1 MIDALASRAPWYV
14 VGVALGL
21 IVVAALLTINQ
32 RVGAVGGYS
41 DVVDRVTGRSTSLG
55 WRAWFLFGIVAGS
68 GLFVM
73 LGGSTG
79 AAPGYGWLTRALGSD
94 FELLA
99 APILFA
105 AGVLIGYGAKL
116 AGGCTS
122 GNGLCGTSL
131 GSPASLAATVTF
143 MATAVFTTLALSVV
157 V

>member
-1 MIDALASRAPWYV
+1 MIEALSTRAPWPL

-21 IVVAALLTINQ
+21 VVVGVLLTINQ

-41 DVVDRVTGRSTSLG
+41 DVVDRLSGRARSLS
-55 WRAWFLFGIVAGS
+55 WRAWFLLGIVAGS
-68 GLFVM
+68 GLFVV
-73 LGGSTG
+73 LGGTTS
-79 AAPGYGWLTRALGSD
+79 AAPGYGWLTRALGED
-94 FELLA
+94 RELLA

-105 AGVLIGYGAKL
+105 AGTLIGYGAKT

-131 GSPASLAATVTF
+131 GSPASMAATATF
-143 MATAVFTTLALSVV
+143 MVTAVLTTLALSVV

>member
-1 MIDALASRAPWYV
+1 MVEALASRAPWYV

-21 IVVAALLTINQ
+21 IVVACLVTINQ

-41 DVVDRVTGRSTSLG
+41 DVVDRLSGRSAAFG
-55 WRAWFLFGIVAGS
+55 WRAWFLLGIVGGS
-68 GLFVM
+68 GMFVL

-79 AAPGYGWLTRALGSD
+79 AQPGYGWLTRALGSNLQ
-94 FELLA
+94 LLA
-99 APILFA
+99 APILFG

-122 GNGLCGTSL
+122 GNGLCGSSL
-131 GSPASLAATVTF
+131 GSPASLAATATF
-143 MATAVFTTLALSVV
+143 MTTAVFTTVVLSVV